1 MWRACVCQIADG
13 KWCARA
19 LEGPR
24 HLRYDAL
31 STLCYERE
39 FALVNRN
46 RLFAALVFACSVPL
60 AAAAATVSPSSI
72 PDGTYTVT
80 VEKVV
85 DAKHVQ
91 VKMDNGSDTTLSA
104 GKATVDFSKVQPND
118 QLKLSVIAGA
128 VAVFMDLTTH

>member
-1 MWRACVCQIADG
+1 MVR
-13 KWCARA
+13 RA
-19 LEGPR
+19 LEAPR
-24 HLRYDAL
+24 ELRYHAL

-46 RLFAALVFACSVPL
+46 RLFVALVFACSVPL

-85 DAKHVQ
+85 DAKHVE
-91 VKMDNGSDTTLSA
+91 VKMDNGSDTTLPA
-104 GKATVDFSKVQPND
+104 GKASVDFSKVQPND

-128 VAVFMDLTTH
+128 VAVYMDLTTH

>member
-1 MWRACVCQIADG
+1 MPNSRRKMVR
-13 KWCARA
+13 RA
-19 LEGPR
+19 LEAPR

-31 STLCYERE
+31 STLCYEWE
-39 FALVNRN
+39 FALVNGN
-46 RLFAALVFACSVPL
+46 RLLVALVFVCSIPL

-91 VKMDNGSDTTLSA
+91 VKMDNGSDTTLPA

-128 VAVFMDLTTH
+128 VAVYMDLTTH

>member
-1 MWRACVCQIADG
+1 
-13 KWCARA
+13 
-19 LEGPR
+19 
-24 HLRYDAL
+24 
-31 STLCYERE
+31 
-39 FALVNRN
+39 VNRN
-46 RLFAALVFACSVPL
+46 RFFAALIFACSVPL
-60 AAAAATVSPSSI
+60 AAAASTVSPSSI

-91 VKMDNGSDTTLSA
+91 VKMDNGSDTMLSA
-104 GKATVDFSKVQPND
+104 GKPTVDFSKVQPND

>member
-1 MWRACVCQIADG
+1 
-13 KWCARA
+13 
-19 LEGPR
+19 
-24 HLRYDAL
+24 
-31 STLCYERE
+31 
-39 FALVNRN
+39 VNRN
-46 RLFAALVFACSVPL
+46 RFFAALVFACSVPL
-60 AAAAATVSPSSI
+60 AAAASTVSPSSI

-91 VKMDNGSDTTLSA
+91 VKMDNGSDTMLSA
-104 GKATVDFSKVQPND
+104 GKPTVDFSKVQPND

>member
-1 MWRACVCQIADG
+1 MYAKYAAEIVG
-13 KWCARA
+13 PA
-19 LEGPR
+19 LERPR

-31 STLCYERE
+31 SNLIVNGEL
-39 FALVNRN
+39 AVVNRN

-60 AAAAATVSPSSI
+60 AAVAATISPSSI

-91 VKMDNGSDTTLSA
+91 VKMDNGSDTTLPA

-118 QLKLSVIAGA
+118 QLKLSVISGA
-128 VAVFMDLTTH
+128 VAVYMDLSTH

>member
-1 MWRACVCQIADG
+1 MPNRRRKIVR
-13 KWCARA
+13 RA
-19 LEGPR
+19 LEAPGYLGY
-24 HLRYDAL
+24 HAL
-31 STLCYERE
+31 SSLCYERE

-46 RLFAALVFACSVPL
+46 RLFVALVFACSLPL
-60 AAAAATVSPSSI
+60 AANAATVSPSNI

-85 DAKHVQ
+85 DPKHVE
-91 VKMDNGSDTTLSA
+91 VKMDNGSDTTLPA
-104 GKATVDFSKVQPND
+104 GRSSVDFSKVQPND